1 MAVYHDSRC
10 RRCRREGMKLFLKG
24 ERCFTDKCA
33 VERRAYPPGEHG
45 QGGRRTKVTGYG
57 LQLREKQKAR
67 YYYGVLERQFRKYFH
82 DAESHKGVTGE
93 VLLQILETRLDNVV
107 FRLGLAQSRSAA
119 RQLVRHRHLTVNE
132 RVVDIPSYP
141 VKPGDVIAVRE
152 KSRTVPVIVQAADR
166 AKSRSSTP
174 DWLSLDTEKLTGRV
188 LQRPGRDGISLP
200 IQEQL
205 IVELYSK

>member
-45 QGGRRTKVTGYG
+45 QGGRRPKVTGYG

-107 FRLGLAQSRSAA
+107 FRLGLAHSRSAA

-152 KSRTVPVIVQAADR
+152 KSRNVPVIVQAADR

-188 LQRPGRDGISLP
+188 LQRPGRDGVSLP

>member
-45 QGGRRTKVTGYG
+45 QGRRTKVTGYG

-152 KSRTVPVIVQAADR
+152 KSRTKVGLV
-166 AKSRSSTP
+166 
-174 DWLSLDTEKLTGRV
+174 
-188 LQRPGRDGISLP
+188 
-200 IQEQL
+200 
-205 IVELYSK
+205 VEAGD

>member
-33 VERRAYPPGEHG
+33 VERRNYPPGEHG
-45 QGGRRTKVTGYG
+45 QGRRQKVTGYG

-67 YYYGVLERQFRKYFH
+67 YYYGVLEQQFRKYFK
-82 DAESHKGVTGE
+82 DAESHKGVTGV

-107 FRLGLAQSRSAA
+107 FRLGLSLSRPAA
-119 RQLVRHRHLTVNE
+119 RQLVRHRHFTVND

-152 KSRTVPVIVQAADR
+152 GSRSVPVIVQAVER
-166 AKSRSSTP
+166 AKSRSATP
-174 DWLSLDTEKLTGRV
+174 DWLSLDTEKLNGRV
-188 LQRPGRDGISLP
+188 LQRPGREGISLP

>member
-1 MAVYHDSRC
+1 
-10 RRCRREGMKLFLKG
+10 MKLFLKG

-33 VERRAYPPGEHG
+33 VERRNYPPGEHG
-45 QGGRRTKVTGYG
+45 QGRRQKVTGYG

-67 YYYGVLERQFRKYFH
+67 YYYGVLEQQFRKYFK
-82 DAESHKGVTGE
+82 DAESHKGVTGV

-107 FRLGLAQSRSAA
+107 FRLGLSLSRPAA
-119 RQLVRHRHLTVNE
+119 RQLVRHRHFTVND

-152 KSRTVPVIVQAADR
+152 GSRSVPVIVQAVER
-166 AKSRSSTP
+166 AKSRSATP
-174 DWLSLDTEKLTGRV
+174 DWLSLDTEKLNGRV
-188 LQRPGRDGISLP
+188 LQRPGREGISLP

>member
-1 MAVYHDSRC
+1 
-10 RRCRREGMKLFLKG
+10 MKLFLKG

-33 VERRAYPPGEHG
+33 VERRNYPPGEHG
-45 QGGRRTKVTGYG
+45 QGRRQKVTGYG

-67 YYYGVLERQFRKYFH
+67 YYYGVLEQQFRKYFK
-82 DAESHKGVTGE
+82 DAESHKGVTGV

-107 FRLGLAQSRSAA
+107 FRLGLSLSRPAA
-119 RQLVRHRHLTVNE
+119 RQLVRHRHFTVND

-141 VKPGDVIAVRE
+141 VKPGDVVAVRE
-152 KSRTVPVIVQAADR
+152 GSRSVPVIVQAVER

-174 DWLSLDTEKLTGRV
+174 DWLSLDTEKLNGRV
-188 LQRPGRDGISLP
+188 LQRPGREGISLP